1 LKKIQE
7 LETRKIY
14 DYVPKRLLRN
24 LSKNEQEILTAN
36 KKDLMRS
43 IAGLQYDSDDTFTEH
58 LKEL

>member
-1 LKKIQE
+1 MKKIQE

-14 DYVPKRLLRN
+14 DYVPKRLLRK
-24 LSKNEQEILTAN
+24 LSKNEQEVLTAN
-36 KKDLMRS
+36 KKDFWRS